1 MTLKPLD
8 DGGLSWRPT
17 CPIEIIAGTPP
28 GGGQDRPARSLARVL
43 EAVGLIDVPITV
55 INIPGIGGG
64 NAWKLLEQNSS
75 NPHTIA
81 INSPTIITNPLLG
94 VASPLYTEL
103 CPLAN
108 LYTEYISFVVK
119 SESKINSPD
128 DILDHLRGDVGEF
141 KIALATARGNVNHIA
156 LAKLTQHIGGD
167 IDKLDLNVFDSARYA
182 IANVLSGEAQLGAI
196 TAVSAVPE
204 IKSGELRVIA
214 VSAPE
219 RLEGLFEQ
227 VPTWLESGIR
237 CIAGT
242 WRGVI
247 GSAGLTPP
255 QINFW
260 NQALVSASQTSE
272 WKDELAQHYWSNK
285 YLDHLQTV
293 DFLRQES
300 EEMKSDLKLVGLIN
314 NS

>member
-1 MTLKPLD
+1 MTTNSLKDSDHL
-8 DGGLSWRPT
+8 WRPT
-17 CPIEIIAGTPP
+17 HPIEIIAGTPP
-28 GGGQDRPARSLARVL
+28 GGGQDRPARALARVL
-43 EAVGLIDVPITV
+43 ESSGLIDVPISV

-64 NAWKLLEQNSS
+64 NAWKFLESRPS

-94 VASPLYTEL
+94 VVSPLYTDL

-119 SESKINSPD
+119 SDSEIQSPE
-128 DILDHLRGDVGEF
+128 DILNFLKKDIDKF

-156 LAKLTQHIGGD
+156 LAKLTQHMGGD
-167 IDKLDLNVFDSARYA
+167 VDKLDLNVFDSARYA
-182 IANVLSGEAQLGAI
+182 IANVLSGEAKLGAI

-219 RLEGLFEQ
+219 RLQGLFND
-227 VPTWLESGIR
+227 VPTWLESGVR

-247 GSAGLTPP
+247 GSSGLTQP

-260 NQALVSASQTSE
+260 NQALVSVSQTNE
-272 WKDELAQHYWSNK
+272 WQDELAEHYWANT
-285 YLDHLQTV
+285 YLDHVNTL
-293 DFLRQES
+293 DFLQQES
-300 EEMKSDLKLVGLIN
+300 KEMKSDLKLVGLIS